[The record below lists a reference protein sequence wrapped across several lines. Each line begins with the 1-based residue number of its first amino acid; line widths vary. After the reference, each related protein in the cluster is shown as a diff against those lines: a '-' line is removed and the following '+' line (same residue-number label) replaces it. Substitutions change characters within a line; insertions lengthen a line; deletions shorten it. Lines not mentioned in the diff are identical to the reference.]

1 MDFDYLVEAIK
12 PTQSTILYIDS
23 VGGLR
28 VPIGAT
34 ADRPTISAAG
44 IIRWNTSTP
53 GLEVYDGSVWNA
65 MGTGTVTSIGITG
78 TTGLTVNG
86 SPVTSSG
93 VIKLVLDANLQ
104 ALSQLTTAGFVTRS
118 AAGAYQTFSLASST
132 LTITNGD
139 GVSGAPSIELA
150 PVTNSGT
157 ASLLAIAVD
166 TYGRVTTSSAA
177 SQANITTALGY
188 TPINKAGDTSVGSLT
203 FASTGN
209 ITLAGGTITGLPT
222 SPSSSTEAVSKAY
235 VDSVAQG
242 LGVKTAVQVATTAAV
257 TLSSLVV
264 GYVLDGIVLGLGYRV
279 LVKNQAAPEDNGIY
293 AISALS

>member
-177 SQANITTALGY
+177 SQANITRR
-188 TPINKAGDTSVGSLT
+188 
-203 FASTGN
+203 
-209 ITLAGGTITGLPT
+209 LATHQSIKPVIHL
-222 SPSSSTEAVSKAY
+222 
-235 VDSVAQG
+235 
-242 LGVKTAVQVATTAAV
+242 LAA
-257 TLSSLVV
+257 
-264 GYVLDGIVLGLGYRV
+264 
-279 LVKNQAAPEDNGIY
+279 
-293 AISALS
+293 